1 MQPKWLSE
9 AKAIDTAVY
18 AAIAASET
26 PALDVAMRR
35 LSRAAD
41 HSKLWFATAAALALL
56 GGPSGRLAARK
67 GLVSLGI
74 ASGFANLVAKPLTT
88 RRRPAREE
96 AEELASRHVQM
107 PRSSSFPS
115 GHAAS
120 AFAFATG
127 VANEQPMLSA
137 PLRALATLVGYSRIH
152 TGVHYPA
159 DVLAGAFIGVS
170 AAEAIR
176 VLLASSLRDCRLRV
190 GTEPSRPSQKEI
202 PHGG

>member
-1 MQPKWLSE
+1 MSEWLGE
-9 AKAIDTAVY
+9 LKAVDAAVY
-18 AAIAASET
+18 GAIAASDT
-26 PALDVAMRR
+26 PSLDIAMRG
-35 LSRAAD
+35 LTRAAD
-41 HSKLWFATAAALALL
+41 HSKLWFATAAGLALL

-88 RRRPAREE
+88 RRRPERKE
-96 AEELASRHVQM
+96 AEELARRHVQM

-127 VANEQPMLSA
+127 AASAQPMLSA
-137 PLRALATLVGYSRIH
+137 PLRALATLVGYSRVH

-170 AAEAIR
+170 AAELAAH
-176 VLLASSLRDCRLRV
+176 LLDRR
-190 GTEPSRPSQKEI
+190 
-202 PHGG
+202 

>member
-1 MQPKWLSE
+1 MTDWLSE
-9 AKAIDTAVY
+9 AKAVDAAVY
-18 AAIAASET
+18 GAIAASET
-26 PALDVAMRR
+26 PSLDVAMRG

-41 HSKLWFATAAALALL
+41 QSKLWFAIAAAMALF

-67 GLVSLGI
+67 GLISLGI
-74 ASGFANLVAKPLTT
+74 ASGFANLVAKPLTS
-88 RRRPAREE
+88 RRRPARQE

-127 VANEQPMLSA
+127 AASAQPLLSA
-137 PLRALATLVGYSRIH
+137 PLRALATLVGYSRVH

-170 AAEAIR
+170 TAELTNR
-176 VLLASSLRDCRLRV
+176 LLD
-190 GTEPSRPSQKEI
+190 
-202 PHGG
+202 

>member
-1 MQPKWLSE
+1 MPEWLNE
-9 AKAIDTAVY
+9 AKAVDTAVY
-18 AAIAASET
+18 GAIATSKT
-26 PALDVAMRR
+26 PSLDVALRG

-41 HSKLWFATAAALALL
+41 QSKLWFSAAAALALL

-88 RRRPAREE
+88 RRRPARKE
-96 AEELASRHVQM
+96 AEEFASRHVQM

-127 VANEQPMLSA
+127 AASAQPMLSA
-137 PLRALATLVGYSRIH
+137 PLRTLATLVGYSRVH
-152 TGVHYPA
+152 TGVHYPG
-159 DVLAGAFIGVS
+159 DVLAGAFIGVGV
-170 AAEAIR
+170 AELTGH
-176 VLLASSLRDCRLRV
+176 LLDDR
-190 GTEPSRPSQKEI
+190 
-202 PHGG
+202 

>member
-1 MQPKWLSE
+1 MAGWLNE
-9 AKAIDTAVY
+9 AKAVDTAVY
-18 AAIAASET
+18 GAIAASDT
-26 PALDVAMRR
+26 PSLDVAMRG

-41 HSKLWFATAAALALL
+41 HGKLWFATAAALALL

-74 ASGFANLVAKPLTT
+74 ASGFANLVAKPLSA
-88 RRRPAREE
+88 RRRPARRE
-96 AEELASRHVQM
+96 AEELASRHVHM
-107 PRSSSFPS
+107 PHSSSFPS

-127 VANEQPMLSA
+127 AADAQPMLSA
-137 PLRALATLVGYSRIH
+137 PQRALATLVGYSRVH

-170 AAEAIR
+170 AAELTNR
-176 VLLASSLRDCRLRV
+176 LLDR
-190 GTEPSRPSQKEI
+190 
-202 PHGG
+202 

>member
-1 MQPKWLSE
+1 MSEWLCE
-9 AKAIDTAVY
+9 AKAIDNAIY
-18 AAIAASET
+18 GAIAASDT
-26 PALDVAMRR
+26 PSLDVAMRG

-41 HSKLWFATAAALALL
+41 HSKLWFAAAAAFALL

-74 ASGFANLVAKPLTT
+74 ASGVANLVAKPLSA
-88 RRRPAREE
+88 RRRPDRKE
-96 AEELASRHVQM
+96 AEELARRHVQM

-115 GHAAS
+115 GHTAS

-127 VANEQPMLSA
+127 AASAQPILSA
-137 PLRALATLVGYSRIH
+137 PLRALAILIGYSRVH

-170 AAEAIR
+170 AAELADR
-176 VLLASSLRDCRLRV
+176 LLN
-190 GTEPSRPSQKEI
+190 
-202 PHGG
+202 H

>member
-1 MQPKWLSE
+1 MSDWLSE
-9 AKAIDTAVY
+9 AKAVDSAVY

-26 PALDVAMRR
+26 SSLDVSMRA

-41 HSKLWFATAAALALL
+41 QSKLWFAIAAAMALL

-67 GLVSLGI
+67 SLVSLGI
-74 ASGFANLVAKPLTT
+74 ASGFANLVAKPLTS
-88 RRRPAREE
+88 RRRPTRRE

-127 VANEQPMLSA
+127 AANAQPLLSA
-137 PLRALATLVGYSRIH
+137 PLRALATLVGYSRVH

-170 AAEAIR
+170 AAELAGR
-176 VLLASSLRDCRLRV
+176 LLDR
-190 GTEPSRPSQKEI
+190 
-202 PHGG
+202 

>member
-1 MQPKWLSE
+1 MAEWLDQ
-9 AKAIDTAVY
+9 AKAVDAAVY
-18 AAIAASET
+18 GAIAASET
-26 PALDVAMRR
+26 PSLDIAMRG

-41 HSKLWFATAAALALL
+41 HGKLWFATATVSALL
-56 GGPSGRLAARK
+56 GGSSGRLAARN
-67 GLVSLGI
+67 GLVSLGV
-74 ASGFANLVAKPLTT
+74 ASAFANLVAKPLSA
-88 RRRPAREE
+88 RRRPARKE

-127 VANEQPMLSA
+127 AANVQPMLAA
-137 PLRALATLVGYSRIH
+137 PLRALATLVGYSRVH

-170 AAEAIR
+170 AAEL
-176 VLLASSLRDCRLRV
+176 VGHLLNAPGGTRTRAARLK
-190 GTEPSRPSQKEI
+190 RP
-202 PHGG
+202 PL